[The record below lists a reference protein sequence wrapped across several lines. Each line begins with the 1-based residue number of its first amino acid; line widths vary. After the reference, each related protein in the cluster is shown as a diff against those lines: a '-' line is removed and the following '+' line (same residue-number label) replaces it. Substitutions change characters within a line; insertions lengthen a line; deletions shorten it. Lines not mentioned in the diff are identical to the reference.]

1 MGRPKGS
8 KNYVKTDAEPAPV
21 QITEDEKNSLSAIFT
36 SIEKDIISIDD
47 FQRSSG
53 LSYQLCAK
61 LIREIKGVSDI
72 LHISGVV
79 HRADY
84 FIYLSR
90 RFSVVSSRFEKRNN
104 AANAAVEEME

>member
-8 KNYVKTDAEPAPV
+8 KNHNRAEEEPAPV
-21 QITEDEKNSLSAIFT
+21 QITEDERKSLAEIFT

-47 FQRSSG
+47 FQKSSG
-53 LSYQLCAK
+53 LSYNLCAK

-79 HRADY
+79 HRTDY

-90 RFSVVSSRFEKRNN
+90 RFSVVSN
-104 AANAAVEEME
+104 